1 MGERQQG
8 EERME
13 EDLVTLLT
21 QALDLPWLPLYLTR
35 YFEKK
40 SRIIDQLLF
49 YYDLF
54 FSFFNLKFFFV
65 L

>member
-13 EDLVTLLT
+13 EGLVTLLT

-35 YFEKK
+35 YFEKYYSLITVQCFWSIIFVSNYQFLK
-40 SRIIDQLLF
+40 S
-49 YYDLF
+49 
-54 FSFFNLKFFFV
+54 
-65 L
+65 